1 MLNRADPY
9 PRRKVA
15 IVGSGCAGIAALWAL
30 NRSPHDVY
38 VYEASGRLG
47 GHAQTVEFTKGKY
60 KTMVDTGFIVMNSE
74 TYPNFLNFL
83 RRIGVKTDPTEMS
96 FSVSRDQGR
105 FEWAGASL
113 DALFCQRG
121 NLFSPRMWRML
132 FDIFRFNQFALDVLK
147 AKEPT
152 EETIGEYLER
162 EGYSHAFRDNYLIP
176 MAAAVWST
184 SPDKCTLD
192 FPAVTLVRFLWNHHL
207 LSTFAARPE
216 WLTISTGS
224 KTYIDKVVQGFPPNH
239 LRLNTTVT
247 ALTNEANGR
256 VRLHTQGGHSEVFDH
271 VILATHGDQA
281 YSIIRNSAT
290 EEERSILRNFR
301 TSPNVAV
308 LHSDTSLMPRSK
320 TAWSSWNYQTKSAS
334 PNGKGNINQV
344 SLTYNMN
351 TLQNIPRDAFGDVLV
366 TLNPLHDPDLK
377 TVQGRYSY
385 RHAVYNPETI
395 RAQQDLDKIQNTR
408 GISYAGAWT
417 KYGFHEDGFSSGLR
431 VAVEHLGATIPFEFK
446 DSTCSRGEKPR
457 LSLLD
462 YLFRLLIALVQMFFI
477 EILDGLL
484 NMASRSTT
492 RRLAS
497 RVNGPGGIKGRLHE
511 KEH

>member
-1 MLNRADPY
+1 MLTNCR
-9 PRRKVA
+9 
-15 IVGSGCAGIAALWAL
+15 
-30 NRSPHDVY
+30 
-38 VYEASGRLG
+38 
-47 GHAQTVEFTKGKY
+47 
-60 KTMVDTGFIVMNSE
+60 
-74 TYPNFLNFL
+74 
-83 RRIGVKTDPTEMS
+83 
-96 FSVSRDQGR
+96 
-105 FEWAGASL
+105 
-113 DALFCQRG
+113 
-121 NLFSPRMWRML
+121 
-132 FDIFRFNQFALDVLK
+132 
-147 AKEPT
+147 
-152 EETIGEYLER
+152 
-162 EGYSHAFRDNYLIP
+162 
-176 MAAAVWST
+176 
-184 SPDKCTLD
+184 
-192 FPAVTLVRFLWNHHL
+192 WNHHL

-216 WLTISTGS
+216 WLTISTGAN
-224 KTYIDKVVQGFPPNH
+224 TYIDKVMQGFPPNH

-247 ALTNEANGR
+247 ALTNEADGR

-271 VILATHGDQA
+271 VVLATHGDQA

-290 EEERSILRNFR
+290 EEERSIMRNFR

-351 TLQNIPRDAFGDVLV
+351 ALQHIPRDAFGDVLV
-366 TLNPLHDPDLK
+366 TLNPLHDPDPK

-395 RAQQDLDKIQNTR
+395 RAQQDLVKIQNTR
-408 GISYAGAWT
+408 GISYVGAWT

-457 LSLLD
+457 FSLLD

-477 EILDGLL
+477 EILDGVL